1 MGSDSLSSNSFLELN
16 TYQITRY
23 PVESPVIKYFPEG
36 LTSIA
41 STEALWPWYV
51 IFKEVGKGLSC
62 EGSGIL
68 GMSY

>member
-1 MGSDSLSSNSFLELN
+1 MSTNVPLAINIKPLLDQLIHLMGSDSLSSNSFLELN

-41 STEALWPWYV
+41 STEALWP
-51 IFKEVGKGLSC
+51 
-62 EGSGIL
+62 
-68 GMSY
+68 